1 MYHSIKNTNQS
12 NPPYWIGFFCL
23 LPLIG
28 GLIGLTLIYTGLFK
42 YKSKRLIAIGFAGVM
57 ITVAAYYFIFYDM
70 RHGANTAR
78 KYAKISQ
85 KQINSLANIIE
96 YYKVK
101 KGVYPDSLEQIREI
115 DEMVGFTDPLLLRK
129 MDKKININYSYEKTG
144 DKYVLFSV
152 GIDGVAHTADDIYPK
167 NSNGIQ

>member
-1 MYHSIKNTNQS
+1 MRNTNQN

-28 GLIGLTLIYTGLFK
+28 ALIGITLIWMGVFR
-42 YKSKRLIAIGFAGVM
+42 YKSKRLIAIGIAGVM
-57 ITVAAYYFIFYDM
+57 LTVFVYYFLFYDM

-78 KYAKISQ
+78 EYAKISQ
-85 KQINSLANIIE
+85 KQIDSLANIIE

-115 DEMVGFTDPLLLRK
+115 DEIVGINDPLLIRRL
-129 MDKKININYSYEKTG
+129 DKELNSNYSYEKTG

-152 GIDGVAHTADDIYPK
+152 GIDGVAHTADDIYP
-167 NSNGIQ
+167 IAPR